1 LSQTAFSAVI
11 LWLGAGLSAAALIDA
26 WRRAQWSLPG
36 VERSMWALATVAF
49 LVIRQA
55 TVTMPGDVTLQY
67 AGTAWLTLLLGYPR
81 AVLSVAAVMV
91 IEAAAGSRPFAAL
104 GLEILFFAVAPA
116 WLMWA
121 LARACR
127 QHLPPNLFIF
137 LLGVGFLGLFVAYA
151 LPLLVLG
158 LVDALA
164 LGALGADADTA
175 SAHVLGQQ
183 LRLALPYAL
192 LLSAGEAWVE
202 GMLTTLLVVFAPD
215 RVRLFDEAY
224 YLARR

>member
-1 LSQTAFSAVI
+1 MSQTAFPAVI
-11 LWLGAGLSAAALIDA
+11 LWLGTAVSVAALVDA
-26 WRRAQWSLPG
+26 ARRAQWTLPHAG
-36 VERSMWALATVAF
+36 QTTWALATVAF
-49 LVIRQA
+49 LVARQA

-81 AVLSVAAVMV
+81 AVVSVATVMA
-91 IEAAAGSRPFAAL
+91 IEAFLGSRSFAAL
-104 GLEILFFAVAPA
+104 GVDILFFAVAPA

-127 QHLPPNLFIF
+127 RRLPPNLFIF

-151 LPLLVLG
+151 LPLLAVG
-158 LVDALA
+158 LIDALA
-164 LGALGADADTA
+164 LGAQRGGADTA
-175 SAHVLGQQ
+175 SAHALGQQ

-192 LLSAGEAWVE
+192 LLSAGEAWIE

-224 YLARR
+224 YLARG

>member
-26 WRRAQWSLPG
+26 WRRAQWSLAG

>member
-1 LSQTAFSAVI
+1 
-11 LWLGAGLSAAALIDA
+11 
-26 WRRAQWSLPG
+26 
-36 VERSMWALATVAF
+36 
-49 LVIRQA
+49 
-55 TVTMPGDVTLQY
+55 MPGDVTLQY

-81 AVLSVAAVMV
+81 AVVSVAAVMA
-91 IEAAAGSRPFAAL
+91 IETLAGSRSFAVL
-104 GLEILFFAVAPA
+104 GLDILFFAVAPA

-151 LPLLVLG
+151 LPLLAIG
-158 LVDALA
+158 LIDVLA
-164 LGALGADADTA
+164 LGAQGVGADTA
-175 SAHVLGQQ
+175 STHALAQQ

-192 LLSAGEAWVE
+192 LLSAGEAWIE
-202 GMLTTLLVVFAPD
+202 GMLTTLLVVFAPG
-215 RVRLFDEAY
+215 RVCLFDEAY

>member
-1 LSQTAFSAVI
+1 MSQTAFSAVI